1 MIYVDSRTQKAF
13 NENWKDWCLGGPK
26 RGGWTRSGM
35 RTPCHKVNLLGYRC
49 VEMSVEE
56 VLGKNR
62 METQR
67 WHIDFLQARLDQDEK
82 FFWKNT
88 AYYWEYLKSRYD
100 NKEGYRRALSFIDLL
115 GDIADR
121 GVHRSVWVAD
131 IQELDLGFRYF
142 RFDGTH
148 RTCAAKVCGF
158 DTVPAILFE
167 TEVCWGDFT
176 ELDLPSTHGR
186 ERPVLSGLK
195 V

>member
-82 FFWKNT
+82 FF
-88 AYYWEYLKSRYD
+88 
-100 NKEGYRRALSFIDLL
+100 
-115 GDIADR
+115 
-121 GVHRSVWVAD
+121 
-131 IQELDLGFRYF
+131 DLGFRYF